1 MEPNSQRMEEGMF
14 TNIGT
19 ITVVSLL
26 PDVDSIW
33 ITCALL
39 VDTQLPLQ
47 LHLSGEK
54 ERHGGSNRAPLERRE
69 LSLQKR
75 RRLFET
81 VDG

>member
-19 ITVVSLL
+19 ITAVSLL
-26 PDVDSIW
+26 PDVDSMW
-33 ITCALL
+33 ITCA
-39 VDTQLPLQ
+39 PLQ

-54 ERHGGSNRAPLERRE
+54 ERYGGSNRAPLERRE